1 LIFPLFKQ
9 RFKKS
14 LLSFSNNIL
23 LSLNKREIFPPF
35 PNTYN
40 LSKDIIFFNEI
51 SKQKSILDNNKKNN
65 IINDKNIILPND
77 YNDIINHKGENKNIY
92 INKNINNNE
101 ILLNENYYNFVNKK
115 EKDDE
120 NGKTNTI
127 EGFPNFPQFLNDQKE
142 NKTQNN
148 KNAVNKSDIN
158 SNNIINNFHLF
169 NSNYWNY
176 LNNNFFIPNP
186 LLQFPNSSFFNKRL
200 LFNSLDNKFND
211 YPLNLK
217 GNGI

>member
-1 LIFPLFKQ
+1 MKEIGNEGIKMN
-9 RFKKS
+9 
-14 LLSFSNNIL
+14 SFDINKINNKSNNIL

-65 IINDKNIILPND
+65 IINDKNIKIPND
-77 YNDIINHKGENKNIY
+77 YNGIINHKGENKNIY

-120 NGKTNTI
+120 NGKANTI
-127 EGFPNFPQFLNDQKE
+127 EGFPNFPQF
-142 NKTQNN
+142 
-148 KNAVNKSDIN
+148 
-158 SNNIINNFHLF
+158 
-169 NSNYWNY
+169 
-176 LNNNFFIPNP
+176 
-186 LLQFPNSSFFNKRL
+186 
-200 LFNSLDNKFND
+200 
-211 YPLNLK
+211 
-217 GNGI
+217 